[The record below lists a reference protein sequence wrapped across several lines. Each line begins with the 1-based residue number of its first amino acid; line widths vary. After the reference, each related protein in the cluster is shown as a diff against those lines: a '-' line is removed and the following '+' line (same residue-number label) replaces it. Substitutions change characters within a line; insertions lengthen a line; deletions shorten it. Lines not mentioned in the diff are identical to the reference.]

1 MDDNIILPEGLTKA
15 EFTKAIEA
23 FRAVVGVDNVIVDLD
38 RLVPYTKIMIPED
51 EKLHQPSAVII
62 PLTVDHVQ
70 KVVGLA
76 NQYKTPLW
84 PISTGRNFGYGSA
97 APATAGQIVIDLR
110 RMNKIIEVDAEMCTA
125 LVEPGVTYEQLRN
138 YIEERNLPLWLSFPS
153 SGPIAG
159 PVGNTLDRGVGYNR
173 YGEHM
178 AHFCGLEVVL
188 PNGDLV
194 RTAMGG
200 VKSGTAWQAYR
211 WGYGPWVD
219 GLFSQSNLGI
229 VTKMGLWLM
238 RKPPASMTFT
248 AVWNEIEGA
257 AKGIEVLRNLRL
269 NNVLENSLLGHVLY
283 GVACEAPRKA
293 LYNGP
298 GAIPDEVIAEIARKA
313 GAPIWN
319 AIATL
324 YGTQEQ
330 IAVNFKIVKEAFEP
344 TGAIILTEDQ
354 VGPNP
359 FFRHWQGAMT
369 GRPDL
374 VEFGLYNYRGGG
386 GSVWFSPL
394 APARAEDFKKQVG
407 LVKTTL
413 AEFGF
418 DYLAGFLVGGRHMEH
433 VCEIA
438 FDRTDGE
445 EMQRAYLCYDKLL
458 RVNAEAGY
466 AVYRTNT
473 AFMNKVADIYGPAQK
488 KFNQTLKRA
497 LDPNG
502 VIAPGKS
509 GIFV

>member
-1 MDDNIILPEGLTKA
+1 MNDSIILPEGLTKTA
-15 EFTKAIEA
+15 FAKAVEA
-23 FRAVVGVDNVIVDLD
+23 FRGVVGADNVIVDLD
-38 RLVPYTKIMIPED
+38 RLVPYAKIMIPED

-62 PLTVDHVQ
+62 PLSVEHVQ
-70 KVVGLA
+70 SVVSLA

-97 APATAGQIVIDLR
+97 APATAGQIVLDLR
-110 RMNKIIEVDAEMCTA
+110 RMNKIIDVDPEMCTA

-138 YIEERNLPLWLSFPS
+138 YIEERKLPLWISFPS
-153 SGPIAG
+153 SGPIVG

-173 YGEHM
+173 CGEH
-178 AHFCGLEVVL
+178 AANFCGLEVVL
-188 PNGDLV
+188 PNGELV

-200 VKSGTAWQAYR
+200 VKGGSAWQAYR

-219 GLFSQSNLGI
+219 GLFAQSNLGI

-238 RKPPASMTFT
+238 RKPSASKTFT
-248 AVWNEIEGA
+248 AVWNDLEGA
-257 AKGIEVLRNLRL
+257 AKGVNVLRNLRL
-269 NNVLENSLLGHVLY
+269 NNVLENSLLGHLLY
-283 GVACEAPRKA
+283 GVACDVPRNA
-293 LYNGP
+293 LYKGP
-298 GAIPDEVIAEIARKA
+298 GAIPDEVVAEIAKKA
-313 GAPIWN
+313 GAGIWN
-319 AIATL
+319 SLATL
-324 YGTQEQ
+324 YGTEEQ
-330 IAVNFKIVKEAFEP
+330 IAVNFKIVKEAFAP
-344 TGAIILTEDQ
+344 TGAIVLSEEE

-359 FFRHWQGAMT
+359 VFQHWKGNMT

-374 VEFGLYNYRGGG
+374 SEFGIYNFRGGG
-386 GSVWFSPL
+386 GSAWFAPL
-394 APARAEDFKKQVG
+394 APARSEDFKKQVE

-418 DYLAGFLVGGRHMEH
+418 DYLGGFLIGGRHMEH
-433 VCEIA
+433 VCELA
-438 FDRTDGE
+438 FDRTDPE

-458 RVNAEAGY
+458 QVNAAAGY

-488 KFNQTLKRA
+488 NLNRTLKRA

-502 VIAPGKS
+502 IIAPGKS